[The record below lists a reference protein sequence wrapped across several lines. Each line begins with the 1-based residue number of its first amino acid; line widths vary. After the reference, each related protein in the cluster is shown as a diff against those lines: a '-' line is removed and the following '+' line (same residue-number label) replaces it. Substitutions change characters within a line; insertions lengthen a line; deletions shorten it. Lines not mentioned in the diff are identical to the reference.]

1 MKAMLST
8 VAMSLLFVTG
18 AASAQSGAEV
28 VKAKGCL
35 NCHDMDAKKVGP
47 SFKEI
52 ATKHRG
58 NKEAGDKLVAALR
71 DGKGHMKVA
80 ASDAEIKAAVQYVLA
95 LK

>member
-1 MKAMLST
+1 MKATLMT
-8 VAMSLLFVTG
+8 IAMTLLFATG

-28 VKAKGCL
+28 VKAKGCV
-35 NCHDMDAKKVGP
+35 NCHDMDTKKVGP
-47 SFKEI
+47 AFKEI
-52 ATKHRG
+52 AAKHRG
-58 NKEAGDKLVAALR
+58 SKDAADKLVAALR